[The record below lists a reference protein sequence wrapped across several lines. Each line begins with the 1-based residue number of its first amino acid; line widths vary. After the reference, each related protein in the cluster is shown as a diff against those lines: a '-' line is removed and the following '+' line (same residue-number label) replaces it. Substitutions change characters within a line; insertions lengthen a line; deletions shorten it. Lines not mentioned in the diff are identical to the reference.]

1 MIFKSSVALSGLSAD
16 AFGLSQPKTLSEQ
29 VKQDDP
35 DDPSSAS
42 VKENVTID
50 HASRA
55 TFTLGVD
62 SDDVDVFVV
71 YDANNDGTFASDEI
85 VGSSTGPAGTDE
97 EADPDRA
104 AGRQLPDLAA
114 RLPGRRY
121 ADRPARDRHRPGDD
135 FHVTG
140 VPAGPVPA
148 NTPVTLDVTYVLP
161 ATSGAYKG
169 ELLLGPNTAPNAI
182 SVPVTV
188 TVP

>member
-97 EADPDRA
+97 ELTLIGPPDGNYQIWLHGFQV
-104 AGRQLPDLAA
+104 AG
-114 RLPGRRY
+114 
-121 ADRPARDRHRPGDD
+121 
-135 FHVTG
+135 
-140 VPAGPVPA
+140 
-148 NTPVTLDVTYVLP
+148 TP
-161 ATSGAYKG
+161 
-169 ELLLGPNTAPNAI
+169 
-182 SVPVTV
+182 
-188 TVP
+188 TVPLGIDIVQGTTSTSPASPRAPCPRTRRSRSTSPTCSRRRRARTRASSCSARTPHRTRSAFPSR